1 MDAIWPL
8 RGVVKHYDWGGRQY
22 IAGLLSEKNTEEKPF
37 AEYWMGTHPQGMSVV
52 ATAAGEWMPLN
63 HMAGELSFLY
73 KVLDV
78 SSMLSIQVHPSKE
91 AAKYEFDREN
101 QLGISLDAPHR
112 NYKDANHKPE
122 LMVALSRFW
131 LLHGFQE
138 PALLRR
144 TLMHTAA
151 LQFLLPVFEQ
161 GGYESLYRTVMEM
174 PQAQVDLRLRSHVDS
189 ILPLYSLHQLSKDH
203 PDFWAARAA
212 MEFSQA
218 GHIDRGIFSIYLFN
232 LVQLEPGEAIFQDAG
247 VPHAYLEGQNVE
259 IMANSDNVLRGGLTS
274 KHIDVGE
281 LIKHVRFEPVIPHV
295 LHAAPSDGAFDIP
308 VDDFRLSQLTLNKG
322 ALHTLR
328 VDTPSI
334 LLCMQGSVE
343 LRAGERTFLLKQGQ
357 PAALLLP
364 GYDIAIKAVSDAL
377 LFSATTGFHSR

>member
-22 IAGLLSEKNTEEKPF
+22 IAALLAENNFEKKPF

-52 ATAAGEWMPLN
+52 AGTDGEWMPLN
-63 HMAGELSFLY
+63 RLTGELSFLY

-78 SSMLSIQVHPSKE
+78 SSMLSIQVHPSKKS
-91 AAKYEFDREN
+91 AQLEFEREN
-101 QLGISLDAPHR
+101 QRGISLDAPHR

-138 PALLRR
+138 PTLLTQTLTR
-144 TLMHTAA
+144 TKA

-161 GGYESLYRTVMEM
+161 GGYEALYRTVMEM
-174 PQAQVDLRLRSHVDS
+174 PQEQVDLQLRAHIDS
-189 ILPLYSLHQLSKDH
+189 LLPLYRQHQLSKDQ

-212 MEFSQA
+212 LEFSQSA
-218 GHIDRGIFSIYLFN
+218 KIDRGIFSIYLFN

-281 LIKHVRFEPVIPHV
+281 LMKHVLFEPVIPRL
-295 LHAAPSDGAFDIP
+295 LHAAPSTGSFEIP
-308 VDDFRLSQLTLNKG
+308 VDDFRLRQLSIGNG
-322 ALHTLR
+322 SRQPLR
-328 VDTPSI
+328 VKTASI
-334 LLCMQGSVE
+334 LLCMKGSVE
-343 LRAGERTFLLKQGQ
+343 LRAGERTILLKQGQ
-357 PAALLLP
+357 PAALLMP
-364 GYDIAIKAVSDAL
+364 DQDIVIKALSDAL